1 MRSSPSCSTSCLSPW
16 TRHISVAAL
25 PHRRHLAAVAG
36 VLVSAVLLWWVLRDV
51 DWAAVRAHVVTAR
64 LLPMLAAVAVATST
78 FVLRVFRWRLL
89 LRREDDAA
97 LAWTPLWH
105 AIAIGFMGNNVLPFR
120 MGEVMRSYAVTRLAG
135 VRFTASLSS
144 VAVERVF
151 DGLSVVL
158 LMAVGL
164 VVAGLPSSTEVG
176 GVPMSRIALVSGATM
191 GAALL
196 AGILVVSAPLL
207 AERIIRRLVPSDR
220 IADRLVALVEGVR
233 HGLGVLRSPVR
244 VVAVAAWSLG
254 LWLVNATSF
263 WIMFAAF
270 DIPVGLGGAL
280 VMQGVLI
287 FGIAVPSTPGYVGV
301 FEAAIKAVLLLFGV
315 GAAQA
320 VAYAVTYHVTTFL
333 PIVLLGAWSLARTS
347 LGLREL
353 QAAPPA

>member
-1 MRSSPSCSTSCLSPW
+1 
-16 TRHISVAAL
+16 
-25 PHRRHLAAVAG
+25 
-36 VLVSAVLLWWVLRDV
+36 
-51 DWAAVRAHVVTAR
+51 
-64 LLPMLAAVAVATST
+64 
-78 FVLRVFRWRLL
+78 
-89 LRREDDAA
+89 
-97 LAWTPLWH
+97 
-105 AIAIGFMGNNVLPFR
+105 MGNNVLPFR

-176 GVPMSRIALVSGATM
+176 GVPMSRIAVVSGATM

-196 AGILVVSAPLL
+196 AGIVVVSAPLL
-207 AERIIRRLVPSDR
+207 AERIVRRLVPSDR

-244 VVAVAAWSLG
+244 VVGVAAWSLA

-347 LGLREL
+347 LGLRER
-353 QAAPPA
+353 QATPPA